1 MGGSNLMS
9 AIAGRVLLI
18 PKGNYDSTAT
28 YTMLDM
34 VVYNGSSYICK
45 QECTGVVPTN
55 TTYWMLNASG
65 SAVAYINDIGDV
77 VITNVSNGQ
86 VLMYD
91 STTQKWVNGT
101 ITTTLAGLTDT
112 QIASLSNGQVLKYN
126 STSQKWENADEKGGI
141 LPHLIVISET
151 GSTVT
156 ATKGQT
162 VITATETSIGHFEC
176 DLTEFGTWTIDAIL
190 GGDDAQVSLVVDT
203 VKVYTVDD
211 SHFHA
216 TVTVKYPDGATCRLQ
231 SADETLYAT
240 SSPYTFTVHHAET
253 YTITVTYNQRI
264 YTDTVTFTTEG
275 QSFSKTLPSPSE
287 VDANDINMWL
297 FFGDVSGTFSTLS
310 DILGNSTALSMLMAS
325 TDAVD
330 YLVRCTEWIKSN
342 ALVPVMTS
350 DTTPSGEA
358 FASSIYSD
366 SYNAYKAFDGISS
379 TSAGNAWQGVT
390 NENNS
395 WIAYDFTTPKKIG
408 KVIGSFRT
416 YQVTSGKRT
425 VKIQGSNNRTT
436 WEDETLEIEITGLST
451 ASSYALKD
459 FEITNFISNTAYRY
473 HRLQFVGIATSS
485 ASTDIVQ
492 VAELQFYTI
501 AEGITENQSAMSY
514 IGLNNYCANT
524 LLADSDWLDGI
535 ANSEYIDSVLNVK
548 VPTMTSATTPS
559 GECSAD
565 SYYSSSGTYLYPWK
579 AFDGDS
585 SSTSTMWSSNKTKNS
600 SGAWIQYDFG
610 SSKKIYFI
618 AIIWTN
624 WTLTNCDIKGS
635 NDGTTFTTLGSYSD
649 ANTDIPKIFKHILE
663 NIAFYRYLRLV
674 PTSQTGSNTYAGGI
688 VELQFYGREDV

>member
-77 VITNVSNGQ
+77 VITNPTNRQ

-91 STTQKWVNGT
+91 NATQKWVNGT
-101 ITTTLAGLTDT
+101 ISTTLSGLTDT

-156 ATKGQT
+156 VVKGGT
-162 VITATETSIGHFEC
+162 TITATETSTGHYEC
-176 DLTEFGTWTIDAIL
+176 DLTELGTWTIDAIL

-240 SSPYTFTVHHAET
+240 GSPYTFTVHHKET

-287 VDANDINMWL
+287 IDVVNDIDTWL
-297 FFGDVSGTFSTLS
+297 WYGDVSGEYSSLE
-310 DILGNSTALSMLMAS
+310 DVMGNHTALATLMAS
-325 TDAVD
+325 HDAVD
-330 YLVRCTEWIKSN
+330 YLVRCKDWAINN
-342 ALVPVMTS
+342 ALIPIMTS
-350 DTTPSGEA
+350 NTTPSGVVSA
-358 FASSIYSD
+358 NAIYSAG
-366 SYNAYKAFDGISS
+366 YEAYRAFDRNTSTIWACTAAGSTNGWLQYQFPQATIVKKFFILSPKTGSIPQTTRYKISGSNDGTNFTDLGTFNYTTVSDTEGETNSLNNS
-379 TSAGNAWQGVT
+379 TAYTYYRLTVLGFNGNA
-390 NENNS
+390 
-395 WIAYDFTTPKKIG
+395 A
-408 KVIGSFRT
+408 
-416 YQVTSGKRT
+416 
-425 VKIQGSNNRTT
+425 
-436 WEDETLEIEITGLST
+436 
-451 ASSYALKD
+451 
-459 FEITNFISNTAYRY
+459 IS
-473 HRLQFVGIATSS
+473 
-485 ASTDIVQ
+485 
-492 VAELQFYTI
+492 ELQFYPQDVVI
-501 AEGITENQSAMSY
+501 PENQYAMSY

-524 LLADSDWLDGI
+524 LLADEDWLEGI
-535 ANSEYIDSVLNVK
+535 CNSEYFESVLNYKIPTLTSDTQNNYK
-548 VPTMTSATTPS
+548 VTYDSLLTGGSAQYAGWKAFNSSYANGWYSANTSAEHWLKLEIPS
-559 GECSAD
+559 AKVIKKVVASGFYTIGPNDIDIQCSAD
-565 SYYSSSGTYLYPWK
+565 NSTWNNLVSGIGRGQSVNKAVNNSNSRKYYRVHCNANGGYI
-579 AFDGDS
+579 GVDS
-585 SSTSTMWSSNKTKNS
+585 
-600 SGAWIQYDFG
+600 I
-610 SSKKIYFI
+610 
-618 AIIWTN
+618 
-624 WTLTNCDIKGS
+624 
-635 NDGTTFTTLGSYSD
+635 
-649 ANTDIPKIFKHILE
+649 
-663 NIAFYRYLRLV
+663 
-674 PTSQTGSNTYAGGI
+674 
-688 VELQFYGREDV
+688 QFYGRADV

>member
-77 VITNVSNGQ
+77 VITNPTNGQ

-91 STTQKWVNGT
+91 SATQKWVNGT
-101 ITTTLAGLTDT
+101 LTLNGLNDT
-112 QIASLSNGQVLKYN
+112 QFASLSDGQVLKYN
-126 STSQKWENADEKGGI
+126 ATSQKWENADEAGGI

-162 VITATETSIGHFEC
+162 VITATETSTGHFEC
-176 DLTEFGTWTIDAIL
+176 DLPEFGTWTIDAIL
-190 GGDDAQVSLVVDT
+190 SGDDAQVSLVVDT

-240 SSPYTFTVHHAET
+240 GSPYTFTVHHAET

-287 VDANDINMWL
+287 VDANDINWWL
-297 FFGDVSGTFSTLS
+297 FFGGVSGTFSSL
-310 DILGNSTALSMLMAS
+310 DEILANSTALSILMAS

-330 YLVRCTEWIKSN
+330 YLVRCKDWASN
-342 ALVPVMTS
+342 ANDGLVPIMTS
-350 DTTPSGEA
+350 NTTPSGVCS
-358 FASSIYSD
+358 ASSSYSSD
-366 SYNAYKAFDGISS
+366 YLAWKAFDKNVNTNWGTSEAAS
-379 TSAGNAWQGVT
+379 TNAWLQYEFPQPVIVRKFYVLSPPNSSLPQVDNYKISASNNGT
-390 NENNS
+390 DFTDLGTFTYSTISATDGETHTLNNS
-395 WIAYDFTTPKKIG
+395 
-408 KVIGSFRT
+408 
-416 YQVTSGKRT
+416 
-425 VKIQGSNNRTT
+425 
-436 WEDETLEIEITGLST
+436 
-451 ASSYALKD
+451 
-459 FEITNFISNTAYRY
+459 TAYKY
-473 HRLQFVGIATSS
+473 YRLTVLHSPTN
-485 ASTDIVQ
+485 ASIR
-492 VAELQFYTI
+492 ELQFYPSLSI
-501 AEGITENQSAMSY
+501 PENQNAMNY

-524 LLADSDWLDGI
+524 LLADADWLESI
-535 ANSEYIDSVLNVK
+535 CNSEYFENVLNVK
-548 VPTMTSATTPS
+548 VPTMTSNTTPS
-559 GECSAD
+559 GNASASTTYTD
-565 SYYSSSGTYLYPWK
+565 WYAYRSFDKDNSTYWASNEVNTNSWIQYKFTSKQKIYKFSIVPRVYSGYSRIKNFEIQSSDDNFATH
-579 AFDGDS
+579 
-585 SSTSTMWSSNKTKNS
+585 KTEYTGLVQS
-600 SGAWIQYDFG
+600 SGATFNG
-610 SSKKIYFI
+610 
-618 AIIWTN
+618 IITN
-624 WTLTNCDIKGS
+624 PNNADSWRL
-635 NDGTTFTTLGSYSD
+635 
-649 ANTDIPKIFKHILE
+649 HI
-663 NIAFYRYLRLV
+663 ID
-674 PTSQTGSNTYAGGI
+674 TYNGACS
-688 VELQFYGREDV
+688 VCEVQFYGREDV